1 MTTVS
6 IIVDGQLKGAFK
18 GFKDRE
24 TVFEFFGG
32 GKWRQ
37 NEYKYQY
44 HYAYKPRAKVIDR
57 SGAYYLQVDGIAESV
72 QVVRVR

>member
-1 MTTVS
+1 MTTMS

-18 GFKDRE
+18 GFKNCE

-44 HYAYKPRAKVIDR
+44 HYAYMPRAKVIDR

>member
-1 MTTVS
+1 MTTLS
-6 IIVDGQLKGAFK
+6 IVVDGQLKGAFK

-44 HYAYKPRAKVIDR
+44 YYAYMPRAKVIDR
-57 SGAYYLQVDGIAESV
+57 GGAYYLQVDGIADAV